1 MTAPNYPDSPSSI
14 LQNNPTVGGQTWQTD
29 QMFNMNAG
37 SGFNP
42 KCPYK
47 IWNNPTTNFFGVV
60 GDPKNPNIY

>member
-1 MTAPNYPDSPSSI
+1 
-14 LQNNPTVGGQTWQTD
+14 
-29 QMFNMNAG
+29 MFNMNAG

-60 GDPKNPNIY
+60 GDPKTPNIY